1 MQQSSRVHV
10 KEKIVTSMV
19 GIIPWPWSALPGTE
33 GPAELVLGVTEK
45 EKFINAEELPHSTV
59 ELAGGVEE

>member
-1 MQQSSRVHV
+1 
-10 KEKIVTSMV
+10 MV

-45 EKFINAEELPHSTV
+45 FINTEELPRSTEELPRSTA

>member
-1 MQQSSRVHV
+1 
-10 KEKIVTSMV
+10 MV

-45 EKFINAEELPHSTV
+45 FINTEELPRSTA